1 VVVNGAGRNQS
12 ATPRLAAGALQGM
25 VQDFLTEHPGDH
37 GPTAIGRAL
46 GRSSGAVAN
55 ALERLV
61 TAGWASRSNDRPRRY
76 RNAEPTEPADPSPTR
91 H

>member
-1 VVVNGAGRNQS
+1 
-12 ATPRLAAGALQGM
+12 M

-46 GRSSGAVAN
+46 ARSSGAIAN

-61 TAGWASRSNDRPRRY
+61 TAGWAVRTNDRPRRY
-76 RNAEPTEPADPSPTR
+76 NATDSTEPVDPPAPHGQAQPADSQADGQP
-91 H
+91 

>member
-1 VVVNGAGRNQS
+1 
-12 ATPRLAAGALQGM
+12 M
-25 VQDFLTEHPGDH
+25 QDLLTEHPGDH

-61 TAGWASRSNDRPRRY
+61 TAGWAVRTNDRPRRY
-76 RNAEPTEPADPSPTR
+76 RTTDPTESPDATTTR
-91 H
+91 GHAGPEDAQTP